1 MASAGSKLGI
11 IFLGVSTTW
20 FKFVFGFATN
30 YAFIYVDP
38 LFCFSPGRNRDG
50 DIWVSGTNT
59 GITYKNIYCAVCN
72 GALVNHTTLSV
83 PGTTSSDSDTDLSA
97 VQFWWTNINC
107 QEDVAKYLSTIN
119 NDATTTEEL
128 ISDLF
133 ER

>member
-11 IFLGVSTTW
+11 IFGASQKHGL
-20 FKFVFGFATN
+20 N
-30 YAFIYVDP
+30 LCLDLP
-38 LFCFSPGRNRDG
+38 LIMPLFMLIIIFCFSPGRNRG
-50 DIWVSGTNT
+50 GHIWVSGTNT

-107 QEDVAKYLSTIN
+107 QEDVAKDLSTIN
-119 NDATTTEEL
+119 NGATTTEEL
-128 ISDLF
+128 ISDLIK
-133 ER
+133 R